1 MSDGGVRAAARGTGV
16 LTADNWHNFP
26 LEKEL
31 GFMNSEVGAPIPVP
45 LREGERPRPQNEAA
59 DTAARVFALFVPL
72 MLQMLWP
79 LAVLIWLAGR

>member
-1 MSDGGVRAAARGTGV
+1 MY
-16 LTADNWHNFP
+16 
-26 LEKEL
+26 
-31 GFMNSEVGAPIPVP
+31 SEVGAPIPVP
-45 LREGERPRPQNEAA
+45 PREGERPRPQNEAA